1 VRLRLLLATGAIV
14 AASAATATGAVPCA
28 LLTLQPTCQL
38 IVTGGPVLDTSELV
52 TITGAGPGA
61 VTGRLLATTIEVSEP
76 DGWAD
81 WFASHRSPTTAMIA
95 RSLLVPDGEGLEAV
109 AEEGRRSMEASRS
122 RAAGLGLHAVGLIEE
137 PGVPPADWPVTIT
150 FATDGVGGPSAGLM
164 IALAIASRA
173 GPVDLAAGLTVA
185 GTGAL
190 APDGRIEGVGGIDHK
205 LRSVAGR
212 GAATPIDAFLL
223 PEADLALARRTR
235 VDVDVLL
242 MPVHDLEAALAALA
256 ELRAGRTP
264 IGAVLLSATQEGSR

>member
-1 VRLRLLLATGAIV
+1 MRLRLLVAAGAIV
-14 AASAATATGAVPCA
+14 ASAATAAGVVPCA
-28 LLTLQPTCQL
+28 LLTLQPACQL
-38 IVTGGPVLDTSELV
+38 AVTGGPVLDTAELV
-52 TITGAGPGA
+52 TITGAGPGP
-61 VTGRLLATTIEVSEP
+61 VTGQFLATTIEVSEP

-81 WFASHRSPTTAMIA
+81 WFASHRSPSTAMIA

-109 AEEGRRSMEASRS
+109 AEEGRRSMEASQL

-137 PGVPPADWPVTIT
+137 PGVPSARWPVSVT

-164 IALAIASRA
+164 IALAVASRA

-190 APDGRIEGVGGIDHK
+190 APDGRVEGVGGIDHK
-205 LRSVAGR
+205 LGSVAAG
-212 GAATPIDAFLL
+212 GATTRIDAFLL

-242 MPVHDLEAALAALA
+242 VPVGDLEAALAALA

-264 IGAVLLSATQEGSR
+264 IGAVLLSATSEGSR

>member
-1 VRLRLLLATGAIV
+1 VRLRLLVATGAT
-14 AASAATATGAVPCA
+14 AAAAAATAAGVVPCP
-28 LLTLQPTCQL
+28 LLTLQPACQL
-38 IVTGGPVLDTSELV
+38 AVTGGPVLDTSELV
-52 TITGAGPGA
+52 TITGAGPGP

-109 AEEGRRSMEASRS
+109 AEEGRRSMEAAQR

-137 PGVPPADWPVTIT
+137 PGVPPARWPVTVA
-150 FATDGVGGPSAGLM
+150 FATEGVGGPSAGLM
-164 IALAIASRA
+164 IALAVASRA

-205 LRSVAGR
+205 LRSVTTR
-212 GAATPIDAFLL
+212 STVTPIDAFLL

-235 VDVDVLL
+235 VDMDVLL
-242 MPVHDLEAALAALA
+242 VPVGDLDAALAALA
-256 ELRAGRTP
+256 ELRAGGTP
-264 IGAVLLSATQEGSR
+264 RGAVLLSATSEGSR

>member
-1 VRLRLLLATGAIV
+1 MRLRLLLATGAIV
-14 AASAATATGAVPCA
+14 AATASTATGAVPCA
-28 LLTLQPTCQL
+28 LLTLQPACQL

-52 TITGAGPGA
+52 AITGAGPGP

-81 WFASHRSPTTAMIA
+81 WFAAHRSPTTAMIA

-109 AEEGRRSMEASRS
+109 AEEGRRSMEASQL

-137 PGVPPADWPVTIT
+137 PGIPPADWPVTIT

-212 GAATPIDAFLL
+212 GTATPIDVFLL

-235 VDVDVLL
+235 VDMDVLL
-242 MPVHDLEAALAALA
+242 VPVHDLEAALAALA
-256 ELRAGRTP
+256 ELRAGRMP